1 MTLAS
6 RLAAQLAALPKAQ
19 TRKVSADRNLAITM
33 PDGVVLRADRYYP
46 TSAPDGLPL
55 LLSRTPYGRKVE
67 GLLARLYAERG
78 YQVVIVSC
86 RGTFESEGEWS
97 PFRHE
102 RADGQAVLAWLAEQ
116 PWFGGKVGL
125 FGASYVG
132 LTQWSVIDGAPDF
145 VKAWAPTVTSSYF
158 ADLFY
163 PGGSFGLES
172 TLTWY
177 DGLAVQEKGIAAVLR
192 HARGQKKRIAEA
204 AKILPL
210 SDIDVALTGGPV
222 PPYQQWLDNP
232 GVDNPWWA
240 EINFGRNLKKVPP
253 ANFTAGWYD
262 IFMSDQLRD
271 FVALR
276 KAGRDAR
283 IAIGPW
289 THASLGA
296 AGRSMRS
303 TLEWMDTHVARR
315 TAVEPTA
322 ARVQLLVMGAGKW
335 VEFPDWPPPA
345 TEQRWHLQPAGGL
358 SADPPAKSAP
368 DTYRYD
374 PADPTPGLGGASLLG
389 TNAGRKNQK
398 ARESRADVL
407 LYTSEP
413 MSDDLT
419 VAGPVRAELYLRSSL
434 DHTDFFVRLCD
445 VDESGRSWNLC
456 DGIVRVGPEQKRLK
470 DGSFKLTIEMFPT
483 ANTFRAGH
491 RIRLQ
496 VSSGAHPLYVRNL
509 GSGEPL
515 GKGTTLVVA
524 DQEVCHEPG
533 KASALIIP
541 VLDEPI
547 RQDS

>member
-1 MTLAS
+1 MT
-6 RLAAQLAALPKAQ
+6 
-19 TRKVSADRNLAITM
+19 
-33 PDGVVLRADRYYP
+33 VVP
-46 TSAPDGLPL
+46 
-55 LLSRTPYGRKVE
+55 
-67 GLLARLYAERG
+67 
-78 YQVVIVSC
+78 
-86 RGTFESEGEWS
+86 
-97 PFRHE
+97 
-102 RADGQAVLAWLAEQ
+102 
-116 PWFGGKVGL
+116 
-125 FGASYVG
+125 
-132 LTQWSVIDGAPDF
+132 
-145 VKAWAPTVTSSYF
+145 
-158 ADLFY
+158 
-163 PGGSFGLES
+163 
-172 TLTWY
+172 
-177 DGLAVQEKGIAAVLR
+177 
-192 HARGQKKRIAEA
+192 
-204 AKILPL
+204 
-210 SDIDVALTGGPV
+210 
-222 PPYQQWLDNP
+222 
-232 GVDNPWWA
+232 
-240 EINFGRNLKKVPP
+240 
-253 ANFTAGWYD
+253 
-262 IFMSDQLRD
+262 
-271 FVALR
+271 
-276 KAGRDAR
+276 
-283 IAIGPW
+283 
-289 THASLGA
+289 GA
-296 AGRSMRS
+296 AGKSMRS
-303 TLEWMDTHVARR
+303 TLEWMDTHVAGR

-345 TEQRWHLQPAGGL
+345 TEQRWHLQPGGGL
-358 SADPPAKSAP
+358 STDPPAKSAP

-389 TNAGRKNQK
+389 TNAGCKNQK

-483 ANTFRAGH
+483 ANTFRVGH
-491 RIRLQ
+491 LIRLQ